1 MWLCISGTEFG
12 LNAGLESSSGL
23 FVLCFGFVCLFF
35 VFVFVCLFTGGAGRI
50 SFIVLPVLSFS
61 LGMAL
66 HDETVDG
73 VKDEKLKQYKIH
85 SLLYCQ
91 CFLKKINE
99 YTRHIRLWW
108 FKTIHGLLVL
118 NCCVKLASQHRFTD
132 GESIWHRNLKTIK
145 YSFLLKILNVNRL
158 KFLLL
163 MLRQWITVLDS
174 HATC

>member
-1 MWLCISGTEFG
+1 MWLCISGTELAWMQV
-12 LNAGLESSSGL
+12 LNLHLVFLYFVLGL
-23 FVLCFGFVCLFF
+23 FVCFLFCFCLLVHRWGWTYFIHCTSCFV
-35 VFVFVCLFTGGAGRI
+35 
-50 SFIVLPVLSFS
+50 SS

-99 YTRHIRLWW
+99 YTRHTRLWW

-118 NCCVKLASQHRFTD
+118 NCCVKLASRHRFTD
-132 GESIWHRNLKTIK
+132 GESIWHRNLQTIK
-145 YSFLLKILNVNRL
+145 YSFRLKILNVNRL

-163 MLRQWITVLDS
+163 MLRQWIAVSDS